1 MSQHDLVIRGGTLVD
16 GTGDAPRV
24 GDLAIDGDRI
34 TAVGTDV
41 GVGLREIDARGL
53 LVTPGWVDIHAHY
66 VMPRVSKTTGRDQ
79 SHITRSNHANIH
91 KSPLFL

>member
-24 GDLAIDGDRI
+24 GDLTIDGDRI
-34 TAVGTDV
+34 TAVGLEV
-41 GVGLREIDARGL
+41 GPGRREIDARGR

-66 VMPRVSKTTGRDQ
+66 DAQATWDPMPSPC
-79 SHITRSNHANIH
+79 RSTA
-91 KSPLFL
+91 